1 MRAFVTTSKVIGLN
15 LKPAKL
21 TEKDSGVDDNESNY
35 NTRCKELKTY
45 AFGMLLVQPKGIN

>member
-15 LKPAKL
+15 LEPAKL
-21 TEKDSGVDDNESNY
+21 TEKDYEVDDNESNY

-45 AFGMLLVQPKGIN
+45 AFGMLLIQPKEIN